1 MCYAALV
8 MATETQPS
16 GTGRDPQG
24 GGALL
29 VVPTYNERANLQDL
43 VTRFFAA
50 VPYCHLLVVD
60 DDSPDGTAELCSE
73 LQRDHPGLHLLK
85 RSGARGLGRAYI
97 AGLRYGL
104 ERQYE
109 VIGTMDADL
118 SHNPDHLKAMLP
130 LALTNDV
137 VVGSRYIRDGGTI
150 NWRIRRI
157 VLSWLAN
164 RFAAWLL
171 RIPAHDMT
179 SGYRLYRR
187 QALEQI
193 PFGEITSNG
202 YSFLVEL
209 LYRLHR
215 QGATIAESPIV
226 FYDRTLG
233 ESKLASREIYVGAF
247 RLIRLRLSMRPRKAG
262 PRKAERAAVSGQSF
276 GQSARLAGDHGEL
289 GAQERQEAPLPAE
302 HEVGQRP

>member
-1 MCYAALV
+1 MK
-8 MATETQPS
+8 TESP
-16 GTGRDPQG
+16 RV
-24 GGALL
+24 LL
-29 VVPTYNERANLQDL
+29 VVPTYNERANLPDL
-43 VTRFFAA
+43 VSRFFAA
-50 VPYCHLLVVD
+50 VPQCHLLVVD
-60 DDSPDGTAELCSE
+60 DESPDGTADLCTE
-73 LQRDHPGLHLLK
+73 LQHDHPGLHLL
-85 RSGARGLGRAYI
+85 RRTGARGLGRAYI

-104 ERQYE
+104 ENGYD

-118 SHNPDHLKAMLP
+118 SHNPDHLRAMLP
-130 LALTNDV
+130 LTASHDV

-179 SGYRLYRR
+179 SGFRLYRR
-187 QALEQI
+187 QALAGI
-193 PFGEITSNG
+193 PFDEITSNG

-215 QGATIAESPIV
+215 QGATIAESPII

-233 ESKLASREIYVGAF
+233 ESKLASREIYIGAF
-247 RLIRLRLSMRPRKAG
+247 RLIRLRLSSGLRKA
-262 PRKAERAAVSGQSF
+262 
-276 GQSARLAGDHGEL
+276 ARPSTPLAGGQNEL
-289 GAQERQEAPLPAE
+289 GAQQRQETPLPAE
-302 HEVGQRP
+302 HEIGQRR

>member
-1 MCYAALV
+1 MKIDS
-8 MATETQPS
+8 QPS
-16 GTGRDPQG
+16 GTNPAPQEKSV
-24 GGALL
+24 LL
-29 VVPTYNERANLQDL
+29 VVPTYNERANLQEL
-43 VTRFFAA
+43 VARFFAA
-50 VPYCHLLVVD
+50 VPRCHLLIVD
-60 DDSPDGTAELCSE
+60 DESPDGTADLCVE
-73 LQRDHPGLHLLK
+73 LQREHPGLHLL
-85 RSGARGLGRAYI
+85 RRTGARGLGRAYI

-104 ERQYE
+104 EQRYE

-118 SHNPDHLKAMLP
+118 SHNPDHLKSMLP
-130 LALTNDV
+130 LTLANDV

-193 PFGEITSNG
+193 PFEAITSNG

-209 LYRLHR
+209 L
-215 QGATIAESPIV
+215 
-226 FYDRTLG
+226 
-233 ESKLASREIYVGAF
+233 
-247 RLIRLRLSMRPRKAG
+247 
-262 PRKAERAAVSGQSF
+262 
-276 GQSARLAGDHGEL
+276 
-289 GAQERQEAPLPAE
+289 
-302 HEVGQRP
+302 

>member
-1 MCYAALV
+1 MTA
-8 MATETQPS
+8 ETQPS
-16 GTGRDPQG
+16 GPAPEPTQG
-24 GGALL
+24 EALL

-50 VPYCHLLVVD
+50 VPRCHLLVVD
-60 DDSPDGTAELCSE
+60 DESPDGTAELCSE
-73 LQRDHPGLHLLK
+73 LQRLHPGLHLLRRK
-85 RSGARGLGRAYI
+85 GPRGLGRAYI

-104 ERQYE
+104 DHGYD

-118 SHNPDHLKAMLP
+118 SHNPEHLKAMLP
-130 LALTNDV
+130 LSRTHDV

-157 VLSWLAN
+157 LLSWLAN
-164 RFAAWLL
+164 RFAASLL

-187 QALEQI
+187 QALERI
-193 PFGEITSNG
+193 PFEEITSNG
-202 YSFLVEL
+202 YSFLVEM

-215 QGATIAESPIV
+215 QGCTIAESPIV

-233 ESKLASREIYVGAF
+233 ESKLAPREIYIGAF
-247 RLIRLRLSMRPRKAG
+247 RLIRLRLSGRR
-262 PRKAERAAVSGQSF
+262 AERSTST
-276 GQSARLAGDHGEL
+276 RLAGDPHEL
-289 GAQERQEAPLPAE
+289 GKRS
-302 HEVGQRP
+302 

>member
-1 MCYAALV
+1 

-16 GTGRDPQG
+16 GTILRQTEERV
-24 GGALL
+24 LL
-29 VVPTYNERANLQDL
+29 VVPTYNERANLQEL
-43 VTRFFAA
+43 ATRFFSAA
-50 VPYCHLLVVD
+50 PRCHLLIVD
-60 DDSPDGTAELCSE
+60 DESPDGTADLCAE
-73 LQRDHPGLHLLK
+73 LQREHPGLHLL
-85 RSGARGLGRAYI
+85 RRTGVRGLGRAYI

-104 ERQYE
+104 EQLYE

-130 LALTNDV
+130 LALTHDV

-157 VLSWLAN
+157 LLSWLAN

-171 RIPAHDMT
+171 RVPAHDMT

-187 QALEQI
+187 QALERI
-193 PFGEITSNG
+193 DFDEITSNG

-209 LYRLHR
+209 LCRLHR
-215 QGATIAESPIV
+215 QGCTIAESPII

-233 ESKLASREIYVGAF
+233 ESKLGSREIYVGAF
-247 RLIRLRLSMRPRKAG
+247 RLIRLRLRRGTPRPAG
-262 PRKAERAAVSGQSF
+262 EK
-276 GQSARLAGDHGEL
+276 
-289 GAQERQEAPLPAE
+289 RQLSPE
-302 HEVGQRP
+302 